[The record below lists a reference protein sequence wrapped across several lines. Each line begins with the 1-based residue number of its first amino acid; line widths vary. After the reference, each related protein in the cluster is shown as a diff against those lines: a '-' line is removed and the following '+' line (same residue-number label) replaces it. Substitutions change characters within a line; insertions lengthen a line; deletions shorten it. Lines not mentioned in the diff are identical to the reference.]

1 MSKEVKKDEVV
12 KAGETVAEDYSKW
25 SLMQKL
31 YRIQKELKAPKNQH
45 NKFGNYNYRSAED
58 ILEAVKPLCYKYGVI
73 VSISDDIVFVPC
85 QTVRTNKNSD
95 GESSVESQG
104 RIYVKA
110 IVTVHNCDNST
121 QIYTT
126 TAFAREE
133 ESKKGMDGSQV
144 TGAASSY
151 ARKYALN
158 GMFAIDDTKDSD
170 ATNDHG
176 KGSGSQT
183 SASQS
188 VKSAL
193 EAKPK
198 PKPTK
203 KAETWTLFKST
214 FKNGEDNSVIAEQFK
229 KFCTETTNKS
239 LESITEDDWDK
250 LLHTIQTVVYG
261 DNQ

>member
-1 MSKEVKKDEVV
+1 MSKEVKKDDVV
-12 KAGETVAEDYSKW
+12 KDEKNVSEDYSKW

-31 YRIQKELKAPKNQH
+31 RSIQKELKAPKNQH

-73 VSISDDIVFVPC
+73 VSISDDIVSVPC
-85 QTVRTNKNSD
+85 QTVRTSKNAD
-95 GESSVESQG
+95 GESSVESQS

-110 IVTVHNCDNST
+110 IVTVHNCDNGM
-121 QIYTT
+121 QMHTT

-170 ATNDHG
+170 VTNDHG

-183 SASQS
+183 AASQS

-193 EAKPK
+193 ESKPK

-239 LESITEDDWDK
+239 LESITENDWDK

>member
-1 MSKEVKKDEVV
+1 MSKEVKKDEVA
-12 KAGETVAEDYSKW
+12 KADETVAEDYSKL

-31 YRIQKELKAPKNQH
+31 YRIQKELKAPKNQR

-85 QTVRTNKNSD
+85 QTVRKNKDSAA
-95 GESSVESQG
+95 ESSVESQG

-110 IVTVHNCDNST
+110 IVTVHNCDNSM
-121 QIYTT
+121 QIYTFF
-126 TAFAREE
+126 AFAREE

-158 GMFAIDDTKDSD
+158 GMFAIDDTKDGD

-176 KGSGSQT
+176 KGAQT
-183 SASQS
+183 TASQS
-188 VKSAL
+188 LKGAL
-193 EAKPK
+193 ESNPK